1 VFSLPG
7 KPQYR
12 RYHRRSIP
20 EDTKMTNT
28 APAINTFLPEQKDN
42 FVLPQEQ
49 QLITLSISDY
59 RNIFIQIEKLNDRI
73 SALESHQTADIERL
87 ARDIAL
93 DRQRISR
100 LETPKIQP
108 SNEDSPLLDELY
120 KEMQAQGR
128 KQTDFSTAAR
138 MVKRS
143 KRRIIQLKGAIAL
156 DQRFILIPSESHSQK
171 LLIRLREY
179 YRPV

>member
-1 VFSLPG
+1 MMMEEPAFIT
-7 KPQYR
+7 
-12 RYHRRSIP
+12 IP
-20 EDTKMTNT
+20 Y
-28 APAINTFLPEQKDN
+28 
-42 FVLPQEQ
+42 QEFKIIVQ
-49 QLITLSISDY
+49 EVHYLRD
-59 RNIFIQIEKLNDRI
+59 QIAALEAHQLND
-73 SALESHQTADIERL
+73 TARL

-93 DRQRISR
+93 DRQRITK

-128 KQTDFSTAAR
+128 KQADFSTAAR

>member
-1 VFSLPG
+1 MMMEEPAFITIPYQEFKVIVQEVHSL
-7 KPQYR
+7 R
-12 RYHRRSIP
+12 
-20 EDTKMTNT
+20 D
-28 APAINTFLPEQKDN
+28 
-42 FVLPQEQ
+42 
-49 QLITLSISDY
+49 
-59 RNIFIQIEKLNDRI
+59 QIAALEARQLND
-73 SALESHQTADIERL
+73 TARL

-93 DRQRISR
+93 DRQRLTK
-100 LETPKIQP
+100 LETPKLP
-108 SNEDSPLLDELY
+108 HSNEDSPLLDELY

-179 YRPV
+179 YKPV

>member
-1 VFSLPG
+1 MMMEEPAFITIPYREFKVIVQEVHSL
-7 KPQYR
+7 R
-12 RYHRRSIP
+12 
-20 EDTKMTNT
+20 D
-28 APAINTFLPEQKDN
+28 
-42 FVLPQEQ
+42 
-49 QLITLSISDY
+49 
-59 RNIFIQIEKLNDRI
+59 QIA
-73 SALESHQTADIERL
+73 ALEARQAADIERL
-87 ARDIAL
+87 ALDMAL
-93 DRQRISR
+93 DRQRITK